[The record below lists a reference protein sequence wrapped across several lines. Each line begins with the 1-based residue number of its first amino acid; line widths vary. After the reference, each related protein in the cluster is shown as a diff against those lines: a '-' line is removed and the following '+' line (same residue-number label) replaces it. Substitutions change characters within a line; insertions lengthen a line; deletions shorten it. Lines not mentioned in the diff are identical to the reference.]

1 MILSVKIRRFI
12 FRFRFAI
19 LFFSMAAVVTVFAAT
34 TERYKTA
41 EAVAVISSRC
51 VLTPVIDA
59 GHGGEDGGSDG
70 FDVHG
75 GLLRKGY
82 WWFLDG

>member
-1 MILSVKIRRFI
+1 MRLLDEDGKADGYTRLDLEEIVYLGVDSEYEKYLALLSGLNGGV
-12 FRFRFAI
+12 
-19 LFFSMAAVVTVFAAT
+19 S
-34 TERYKTA
+34 
-41 EAVAVISSRC
+41 
-51 VLTPVIDA
+51 PD
-59 GHGGEDGGSDG
+59 GGEDGGSDG